1 MVTYLAFTMQ
11 YTLLKYLLKG
21 RYKLKRILQG
31 ITQIVFLG
39 LFVALV
45 VTGRIQFWLGLV
57 LLGIITALIFN
68 RLYCGWICPINTG
81 MRAVIWIKKRLS
93 IKSIKIPEILTRSWV
108 RYLVLGLF
116 FVTFALAMI
125 TGKKL
130 PVLPVLFAAGILLTF
145 FFPEE
150 LWHHYLCPYGTLIS
164 LTGSRSKYAMKI
176 DQNLCN
182 SCGKCKE
189 VCPAVA
195 VEKDGKRFTI
205 NKQDCLVCTDCAVK
219 CKQKAIGYY

>member
-1 MVTYLAFTMQ
+1 
-11 YTLLKYLLKG
+11 
-21 RYKLKRILQG
+21 LKRILQG

-57 LLGIITALIFN
+57 LLGIISALIFN

>member
-1 MVTYLAFTMQ
+1 VL
-11 YTLLKYLLKG
+11 
-21 RYKLKRILQG
+21 
-31 ITQIVFLG
+31 IVFLG

>member
-1 MVTYLAFTMQ
+1 MQ

-57 LLGIITALIFN
+57 LLGIISALIFN